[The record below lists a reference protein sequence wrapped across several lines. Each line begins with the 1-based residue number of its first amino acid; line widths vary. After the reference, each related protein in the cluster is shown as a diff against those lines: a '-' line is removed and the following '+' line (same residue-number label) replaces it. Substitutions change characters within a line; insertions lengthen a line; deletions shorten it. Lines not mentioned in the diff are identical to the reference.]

1 MKHDKNKG
9 PGRRICIY
17 ADNETLEFIA
27 GLQQEYDCTQ
37 SAAFRAC
44 VKIVKESVKNGK
56 EKDRESR
63 TGSGIV

>member
-1 MKHDKNKG
+1 MKREDNKG

-17 ADNETLEFIA
+17 ADNDTMDFIA
-27 GLQQEYDCTQ
+27 ALQQKYDCTQ

-56 EKDRESR
+56 EKDREGR
-63 TGSGIV
+63 A